1 MKVVEMLRR
10 GAILVPLDAPDLKCA
25 LTNTIGAVPGVS
37 DKLAGT
43 LAEGLVGGVS
53 GEFCRVH
60 ERVAVALTESDAVEE
75 ICAAIGVSSVGFM
88 SEGIDDAPGD
98 RADEAGA
105 GAAPE
110 DGAHSE
116 ALLVLIT
123 PGRLAFLQDHMLPTL
138 KRFFRDEER
147 VAPIL
152 DARSTDDIT
161 KMVALMDLDPHQSL
175 LVEDVVQPIKYRVYP
190 DTPHSEV
197 VDLMVRRELHAVP
210 VVGEDYEFLGVITT
224 GDAMDELLSQ
234 ARSRSVGGSSA
245 TVPEDPT
252 AREIMTRTVMCVSE
266 GQSLI
271 EAASIMVNR
280 DVEQLPVIRDGE
292 MVGFLTRGEVL
303 KWLYPGI

>member
-1 MKVVEMLRR
+1 MKVGEMLQS
-10 GAILVPLDAPDLKCA
+10 GAILVPLDAPDLKWA
-25 LTNTIGAVPGVS
+25 LTNTIGAVRGVS
-37 DKLAGT
+37 DEVAEK
-43 LAEGLVGGVS
+43 LAEGLVGGIS
-53 GEFCRVH
+53 GELSRVH

-75 ICAAIGVSSVGFM
+75 ICAVIGVSLVGFM
-88 SEGIDDAPGD
+88 SEGIDDASGD
-98 RADEAGA
+98 RADEAGT
-105 GAAPE
+105 GDAPG
-110 DGAHSE
+110 DGAYSE

-123 PGRLAFLQDHMLPTL
+123 PGRLAFLRDHMLPTL

-147 VAPIL
+147 VTPIL
-152 DARSTDDIT
+152 NARSADDIT
-161 KMVALMDLDPHQSL
+161 KIVALMDLDPHQSL
-175 LVEDVVQPIKYRVYP
+175 LVEDVVQPIRYRVYP

-234 ARSRSVGGSSA
+234 ARSHSVGGSSA
-245 TVPEDPT
+245 SAPGDPT

-303 KWLYPGI
+303 QWLHPGI